1 MTPIH
6 TCSGT
11 TGKPADSALCERIA
25 RIADQG
31 PEAVSR
37 RLDELNVEWTVG
49 RWVKVVC
56 GLLLLVGV
64 ALTATLNPWWI
75 GAALVAVAGATL
87 VQYLFFR
94 RSWLGAIFA
103 AAGVRPGAVIEDE
116 RIALR
121 VLRGDFRF
129 LPTLNQIHD
138 REAVS
143 RMAGEGGPALDEDDD
158 MYDSREA
165 AQVIAAGST
174 VARV

>member
-6 TCSGT
+6 TCCGT
-11 TGKPADSALCERIA
+11 GGKPADSALCERIA
-25 RIADQG
+25 RIAEQG
-31 PEAVSR
+31 PDAVSR
-37 RLDELNVEWTVG
+37 RLDELNAEWTIG

-56 GLLLLVGV
+56 GLLLLSGV
-64 ALTATLNPWWI
+64 ALTATVNPWWI
-75 GAALVAVAGATL
+75 GGGLVAVAGATL

-94 RSWLGAIFA
+94 RSWLGAAFA
-103 AAGVRPGAVIEDE
+103 AAGVRSGAVIEDE

-121 VLRGDFRF
+121 VLRGDFKL
-129 LPTLNQIHD
+129 LPTLNQIQD

-165 AQVIAAGST
+165 AQMIAAGSA

>member
-6 TCSGT
+6 TCSGPN
-11 TGKPADSALCERIA
+11 GKPADSALCERIA
-25 RIADQG
+25 RIAEQG
-31 PEAVSR
+31 PAAVSR
-37 RLDELNVEWTVG
+37 RLDELNAEWTIG

-56 GLLLLVGV
+56 GLLLLGGV
-64 ALTATLNPWWI
+64 AVTATVDPWWI
-75 GAALVAVAGATL
+75 GAVLVAVSGATL

-94 RSWLGAIFA
+94 GSWLGAVFA
-103 AAGVRPGAVIEDE
+103 AAGVRSGTVIEDE

-143 RMAGEGGPALDEDDD
+143 RMAGEGGPSLDEDDD

-165 AQVIAAGST
+165 AQVIAAGSA
-174 VARV
+174 VGRV